1 MMRMVELFFD
11 ESRCIS
17 GCLFRVLG
25 CISFISSTC
34 VSITSIMYD
43 LVVISLVPGSGSLK
57 KVLVKLAI
65 TTDLVHLINDIVALH
80 EDQEATPDEV
90 SITRGLS
97 QEERSLG
104 VLLQQSLDLL
114 DRCLRV
120 SPSLLAALLLVELI
134 ERLAGDLGSRLVPV
148 RKALLAEDVG
158 GNGVEVDG
166 LKGAHDLWHDGE
178 ELGENG

>member
-1 MMRMVELFFD
+1 M
-11 ESRCIS
+11 SIS
-17 GCLFRVLG
+17 CLSFSSLS
-25 CISFISSTC
+25 CISFISLTR
-34 VSITSIMYD
+34 VPINSIIYD

-65 TTDLVHLINDIVALH
+65 TTDLVHFVNDIVTLH
-80 EDQEATPDEV
+80 EDQEATPDKV
-90 SITRGLS
+90 SVARGLS
-97 QEERSLG
+97 QEERSFG
-104 VLLQQSLDLL
+104 VLLQQSLNLL

-178 ELGENG
+178 ELGEDG